1 MKKLSVAILS
11 AAFAAAPTVASADTV
26 LGLYIGAQGWQA
38 DYDGRYGIGS
48 DISPYYIDN
57 DDTMTSFYAA
67 LEHPVP
73 LVPNL
78 KIQQNS
84 LEVDSPHGMSA
95 GNFDNTD
102 YTLYY
107 EIFDNDIIAID
118 VGINGK
124 KFDGEAEVIY
134 GDIIESVSFSG
145 VVPTA
150 YAAARVGL
158 PFTNWTV
165 TSEAKAVSFDDNS
178 LHDVQ
183 AALEYRFVD
192 NLAIDMSVSAGYRSM
207 RVELDDV
214 DGIYSDLNF
223 DGPFVALDIHF

>member
-1 MKKLSVAILS
+1 MKKLSMVWVSAALLS
-11 AAFAAAPTVASADTV
+11 APTIASADTV

-48 DISPYYIDN
+48 DIAPYYVEN
-57 DDTMTSFYAA
+57 DDTMTSLYAA
-67 LEHPVP
+67 LEHPIP
-73 LVPNL
+73 LLPNI
-78 KIQQNS
+78 KIQQNN
-84 LEVDSPHGMSA
+84 LDVDSPHGMRA

-107 EIFDNDIIAID
+107 EIFDNDIVAID

-124 KFDGEAEVIY
+124 QFDGQAEVVY
-134 GDIIESVSFSG
+134 GDIIDSVSFSG

-150 YAAARVGL
+150 YAAARLGL

-165 TSEAKAVSFDDNS
+165 TGEVKAVSFDDS
-178 LHDVQ
+178 KLHDIQ
-183 AALEYRFVD
+183 AALEYRFID
-192 NLAIDMSVSAGYRSM
+192 NLAVDMSVSAGYRSM

-223 DGPFVALDIHF
+223 DGPFVSLDIHF